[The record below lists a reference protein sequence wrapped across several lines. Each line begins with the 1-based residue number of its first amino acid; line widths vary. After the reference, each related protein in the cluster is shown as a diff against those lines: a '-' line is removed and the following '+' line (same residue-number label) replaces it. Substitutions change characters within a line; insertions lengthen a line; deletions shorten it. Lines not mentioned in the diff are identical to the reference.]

1 MLIALMAINQPR
13 LRFEILNRRGN
24 RRCRVIINETIKRG
38 FSINTQRGNGNQEGR
53 RLKPPHDTK
62 CCIIME
68 LEKLRTR
75 PWMDLEGGF
84 ALYYFILVPL
94 LTIFSFLLH

>member
-75 PWMDLEGGF
+75 PWVGRVLRF
-84 ALYYFILVPL
+84 AVYYFIRVPL
-94 LTIFSFLLH
+94 PTIFTFLLH